1 MPRAHPTAAAR
12 TAGAFPLASIANAS
26 GRSCRMAAIAAAVAD
41 AHLTPSEAGELSRLV
56 DAYVRAVEATD
67 FDQRLRAIEARG
79 DATRP

>member
-1 MPRAHPTAAAR
+1 MDPVV
-12 TAGAFPLASIANAS
+12 
-26 GRSCRMAAIAAAVAD
+26 AAAVAD